1 MTESAQALPLAG
13 NVIRGMKFRRLL
25 IARYAAVNLIGL
37 MLVGIAWRQGLVE
50 QVWVA
55 DTSTLSV
62 VIAVLFVWGMIV
74 GGWRAWKLSEELD
87 RVRAGQPAEKAKA
100 YNDAIRRGVDP
111 RVAAEAL
118 RTKLLQR
125 VAFAKQLSG
134 TLVTLGLVGTVIG
147 FIIALSGVDPSL
159 VGDASSIGP
168 MVGKL
173 IEGMGVAL
181 YTTLVGACFGIWA
194 AINHQLLA
202 TGASNLFTA
211 ILEAV
216 SCSTTTQVQSS
227 ATS

>member
-1 MTESAQALPLAG
+1 
-13 NVIRGMKFRRLL
+13 
-25 IARYAAVNLIGL
+25 
-37 MLVGIAWRQGLVE
+37 
-50 QVWVA
+50 
-55 DTSTLSV
+55 
-62 VIAVLFVWGMIV
+62 MIV
-74 GGWRAWKLSEELD
+74 GGWRAWKLSEEID
-87 RVRAGQPAEKAKA
+87 RVRAGQPAEKGKA
-100 YNDAIRRGVDP
+100 YLDAIRRGVDP

-147 FIIALSGVDPSL
+147 FIIALSGVDPSQ

-168 MVGKL
+168 MVAKL

-216 SCSTTTQVQSS
+216 SCSATTQVQSS
-227 ATS
+227 ETS